1 MPLSSTVFLCC
12 SLDGGWLQPGLH
24 VRSLVAVRWPVRLS
38 RGLSFSPSYF
48 AQVYMD
54 SMKGGRAGGRS
65 GGATDQGMGH
75 NRHLRSARRLVYLWH
90 GAYKRPGIVAARPRL
105 PPAAAGDTRR
115 RADAAWFGGEGGWGA
130 ARSVLCRCHQRRGQR
145 GRRRHGGGRRA
156 TRPPTAAAGHWHL
169 CLPCTRRLGRAPC
182 AGIFQW
188 RRRRPPLGPLSAFLR
203 PGHETRW
210 PAHGFNRQ

>member
-1 MPLSSTVFLCC
+1 M
-12 SLDGGWLQPGLH
+12 
-24 VRSLVAVRWPVRLS
+24 S
-38 RGLSFSPSYF
+38 RGLSFSHSYF

-54 SMKGGRAGGRS
+54 SRKGGRAGGRS

-182 AGIFQW
+182 AGILQW
-188 RRRRPPLGPLSAFLR
+188 PMAAAQTAVGTVVRFFCALGTRLAGQHTVSTDSRIEPASASASDHRAPLPAPRFRPTQHHP
-203 PGHETRW
+203 
-210 PAHGFNRQ
+210 